1 MAKNNAAALPAWRC
15 LYLCN
20 LVNLWTKFLIFTTM
34 TKYQFLLKKWDISE
48 NKK

>member
-20 LVNLWTKFLIFTTM
+20 LVNLWIKFLIFNLNF
-34 TKYQFLLKKWDISE
+34 YDQVSISAQ
-48 NKK
+48 KMGHK